1 MALRITEFFGR
12 TPLAPSAAADVGDKR
27 CPFVHDKCIKPN
39 HGACSFVMAKGDP
52 IIACPNRLYAEN
64 YRILT
69 DISDRVFGFSSK
81 LVKASE
87 VRGLAEAGLLTGS
100 EVAVFGRYWGQELPL
115 QRPKGK
121 NAENSGSYFMDWI
134 LARLD
139 AQGKLAEF
147 TAVEV
152 QSIDTTGNY
161 NAQVSSFLAGEE
173 YTAGGKSN
181 RGFSSKAGMNWEN
194 VNKRILPQLI
204 YKGQMLRREVK
215 CMKGLF
221 FVCPKQVL
229 EKVKARLGHAI
240 MPYPISNSTITFRSY
255 ELGPVVT
262 GEEFRKLVFVEE
274 FITPVDE
281 VARALTFP
289 NNLPDI
295 GAYEAAI
302 NLALKT

>member
-12 TPLAPSAAADVGDKR
+12 EPLALSASEDVVAKR
-27 CPFVHDKCIKPN
+27 CPFVNGKCIKPN
-39 HGACSFVMAKGDP
+39 HGACSLKMAKGDP

-64 YRILT
+64 YKILT
-69 DISDRVFGFSSK
+69 EVSDRVFGFTSQLIKASDVRA
-81 LVKASE
+81 LVK
-87 VRGLAEAGLLTGS
+87 TGRLIGN

-115 QRPKGK
+115 QRPQGK
-121 NAENSGSYFMDWI
+121 NAEKSGSYFIDWI

-139 AQGKLAEF
+139 KDGNLAEF

-152 QSIDTTGNY
+152 QTIDTTGNY
-161 NAQVSSFLAGEE
+161 NAQVEAFLNGQE
-173 YTAGGKSN
+173 YTDGGKSN
-181 RGFSSKAGMNWEN
+181 QGFSSKAGMNWEN

-215 CMKGLF
+215 CLKGLF

-229 EKVKARLGHAI
+229 DKVKSRLGHAI
-240 MPYPISNSTITFRSY
+240 LPYPISNSTITFRSY
-255 ELGPVVT
+255 ELGPAIPNQ
-262 GEEFRKLVFVEE
+262 EFRELAFVEE

-295 GAYEAAI
+295 GAYEIAI
-302 NLALKT
+302 NSALNK

>member
-12 TPLAPSAAADVGDKR
+12 EPLALSASADIVARR
-27 CPFVHDKCIKPN
+27 CPFVQGKCIKPN
-39 HGACSFVMAKGDP
+39 HGACSLVMAKGDP
-52 IIACPNRLYAEN
+52 VIACPNRLYSEN
-64 YRILT
+64 YKILS
-69 DISDRVFGFSSK
+69 DISDRVFGFSSN
-81 LVKASE
+81 LVKAGDIKS
-87 VRGLAEAGLLTGS
+87 LADAGLLKGN

-139 AQGKLAEF
+139 QSGKLAEF

-152 QSIDTTGNY
+152 QTIDTTGNY
-161 NAQVSSFLAGEE
+161 NGQVAAFLSGRE
-173 YTAGGKSN
+173 YAEGGKSN

-215 CMKGLF
+215 CLKGLF

-240 MPYPISNSTITFRSY
+240 APYPISNSTITFRSY
-255 ELGPVVT
+255 ELGPVVV

>member
-12 TPLAPSAAADVGDKR
+12 EPLTPSALPDVKAKR
-27 CPFVHDKCIKPN
+27 CPFVGDKCIKPN
-39 HGACSFVMAKGDP
+39 HGACSLKMAVGDP

-64 YRILT
+64 YKILS
-69 DISDRVFGFSSK
+69 DIADRVFGVTAT
-81 LVKASE
+81 LIKANE
-87 VRGLAEAGLLTGS
+87 VNKRAKAGSLTGN

-121 NAENSGSYFMDWI
+121 DAKNSGSYFIDWI
-134 LARLD
+134 LARVD
-139 AQGKLAEF
+139 KTGKLAEF

-152 QSIDTTGNY
+152 QTIDTTDSYRAQADAFFAGHDYTGGNSRNPGY
-161 NAQVSSFLAGEE
+161 SA
-173 YTAGGKSN
+173 
-181 RGFSSKAGMNWEN
+181 KAGMNWEN

-215 CMKGLF
+215 CQKGLF

-240 MPYPISNSTITFRSY
+240 TPYPISNSTITFRSY
-255 ELGPVVT
+255 EVGPLMP
-262 GEEFRKLVFVEE
+262 GQEFRSLVFVEE

-289 NNLPDI
+289 TNLPAI

-302 NLALKT
+302 NSVLEK